1 MRTFSRREFMA
12 GAVAASAVAASSI
25 RVHAQSPG
33 ETIRVALAGCRNRGF
48 QVAQSFLR
56 SKRFDL
62 AAICDCDSAM
72 FDVAMK
78 ELKADLASPPRQE
91 HDFRSLLEDKEI
103 DAIIVATPD
112 HWHGMMTSMALEAG
126 KHVYLEKPASYNIA
140 DGQAMIRAHAQHPN
154 LTVLIGSQQR
164 SGKHF
169 AEAREFVRSGA
180 LGKIGFARAWVTHD
194 RKQLEPVPDSPPP
207 PTLDYDLWLGP
218 APKKPYNANRVHYN
232 WRFMRDYGTGEMGN
246 WAAHWLDIVRWC
258 MDLDLPDRV
267 SGYGGSYVVKD
278 AKQWPDT
285 QTVLYH
291 YPELTV
297 LWELRIWT
305 EHRLHDCDTGAEFAG
320 ENGSLVVTR
329 NGWTFTP
336 KDGETKRSSAG
347 EMELAHA
354 RNFAHSI
361 QGTAQ
366 PVAPLADG
374 HKTAVL
380 CHLGNI
386 VGTLNREIVFDPS
399 SEAILNDKEAAQLA
413 ARECRAPW
421 KYPA

>member
-1 MRTFSRREFMA
+1 MGTFSRRKFLA
-12 GAVAASAVAASSI
+12 GTMAASALAASSI
-25 RVHAQSPG
+25 RVHAQSPN
-33 ETIRVALAGCRNRGF
+33 EKIRVALIGCRNRGF

-56 SKRFDL
+56 SKQFDL
-62 AAICDCDSAM
+62 AALCDCDSAM

-78 ELKADLASPPRQE
+78 ELQKDLPAAPKRES
-91 HDFRSLLEDKEI
+91 DFRAVLNDKGI
-103 DAIIVATPD
+103 DAVINATPD
-112 HWHGMMTSMALEAG
+112 HWHGLMTSMALEAG

-140 DGQAMIRAHAQHPN
+140 DGQAMLRAHAKHPN

-180 LGKIGFARAWVTHD
+180 LGKVGFARAWVTHD
-194 RKQLEPVPDSPPP
+194 RKMLDAVPDSPPP

-218 APKKPYNANRVHYN
+218 APQKPYNANRVHYN

-258 MDLDLPDRV
+258 LDLDLPDRV
-267 SGYGGSYVVKD
+267 SGYGGTYVVKD
-278 AKQWPDT
+278 AKEWPDT
-285 QTVLYH
+285 QTVLYR

-305 EHRLHDCDTGAEFAG
+305 EFRLHDCDTGAEFAG
-320 ENGSLVVTR
+320 EKGTLVVTR
-329 NGWTFTP
+329 NGWAFTP
-336 KDGETKRSSAG
+336 KEGPKKTAPAG

-354 RNFAHSI
+354 RNFAESI
-361 QGTAQ
+361 RGTAQ
-366 PVAPLADG
+366 PVAPLEEG

-386 VGTLNREIVFDPS
+386 VGTLNREIAFDPAT
-399 SEAILNDKEAAQLA
+399 ETILNDKEAARLA
-413 ARECRAPW
+413 VRECRAPW